1 MVLYIKRID
10 STLKCITK
18 RHAQALSAK
27 NRIKANNMAQHSKL
41 DNDSI
46 VALHEAGKSCR
57 AISAIAGISKTSIA
71 KRLKHLTPRKST
83 EIFKEL
89 KADIF
94 AEKQRKLL
102 MSSDKLTPK
111 EQRDIAVAVGC
122 YHDKEQQLRGNSSDG
137 KPLVII
143 NRISINDRMQTT
155 NEQIIEVGS

>member
-1 MVLYIKRID
+1 
-10 STLKCITK
+10 
-18 RHAQALSAK
+18 
-27 NRIKANNMAQHSKL
+27 MAPQGKL

-89 KADIF
+89 KADIL

-102 MSSDKLTPK
+102 MSSDKLSPK
-111 EQRDIAVAVGC
+111 EQRDIAVAFGC

-143 NRISINDRMQTT
+143 NRISINGKNTEEQNTT
-155 NEQIIEVGS
+155 IDV